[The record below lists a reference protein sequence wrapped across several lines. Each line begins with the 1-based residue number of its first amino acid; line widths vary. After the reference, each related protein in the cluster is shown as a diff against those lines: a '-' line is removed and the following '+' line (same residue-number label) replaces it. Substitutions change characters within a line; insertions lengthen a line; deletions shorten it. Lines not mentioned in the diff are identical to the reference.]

1 MGFPND
7 YEIGRSFAAMEQE
20 RRKLI
25 FSSNKNLVVKIL
37 GYKRRQESP
46 TTDSDLE
53 PVTYLNGFF
62 YSDSDPYILTCAH
75 AFDSGATDFFACMS
89 DGSAFNARV
98 PIELVKSGQ
107 RQQIP
112 PENARGEWVPDVAVF
127 KCPQQPAHP
136 PRPHGS
142 VATTGDSAYVIG
154 FAGPDAPQLSFKSG
168 TVSSVGFMGGARSPF
183 GSFTIDTY
191 AEPGYSGSPIL
202 DIDGFL
208 IGMVQ
213 AGHDPDGSK
222 QVTAIPAQGINVFLH
237 FYGSALPG
245 IKS

>member
-1 MGFPND
+1 MGFPID

-25 FSSNKNLVVKIL
+25 FNCSKNLVVKIV
-37 GYKRRQESP
+37 GCRRRQESP
-46 TTDSDLE
+46 SDLE
-53 PVTYLNGFF
+53 PVIYLNGFF

-75 AFDSGATDFFACMS
+75 GFESGATDFLALMS
-89 DGSAFNARV
+89 DGSAFNAQV

-107 RQQIP
+107 RQQVP
-112 PENARGEWVPDVAVF
+112 PENARVDWVPDVAVF

-142 VATTGDSAYVIG
+142 VAATDDSANVIG
-154 FAGPDAPQLSFKSG
+154 FAGRDAPQLSFNSG

-202 DIDGFL
+202 NMDGFL

-213 AGHDPDGSK
+213 AGHDPNGSK
-222 QVTAIPAQGINVFLH
+222 QVTAIPAQGINVFLQTC
-237 FYGSALPG
+237 GDALPG